1 MATWVEGKP
10 IPPQQNTLSDVNNI
24 VSEKKTPWSR
34 VSPLS
39 DASNKAF
46 ESTSATSPH
55 IFDDGK
61 LNYNLGSVTKTLTEP
76 KLRVSPKPFS
86 VEKYSVPFSPVG
98 ITQQTLAVPRPKS
111 AILSG
116 KLAGVE
122 EVSFGQTEANRAPT
136 GAASSLLFSPAPPS
150 SLGSGGI
157 GSIGAGDSQ
166 DDESMPNL
174 PSIPKFS
181 NVAGSPSNAVLNL
194 EMMTVEETDSSR
206 MKPTTFVILE
216 TSQVLKSKKSGD
228 DDQKAGKWTSSNQEM
243 QVTPEPLTLPKSS
256 LPLKKVSPN
265 AIQGI
270 ETSNPTLISLDHLGK
285 LDQTIEEDKGKATK
299 EKDIVESPLSHRAH
313 VRKSRP
319 LSTWLSGT
327 TNDHNSEITVKQDE
341 STSAPEKPWL
351 KKPRPLSMNLTA
363 RFEPARASFYK
374 INNCVPEESKENVP
388 VMQVSGALFSGTEHK
403 TPGQSEETA
412 AEREQSR
419 SPASPDDHEDKGGGY
434 SYVNEKFSCISKM
447 DISKKAVKALTLTDN
462 KEAVCSLESKAQ
474 WQSDYGDDKATAGPK
489 DEEKEESTFST
500 SSKTNKEKLKD
511 DQEQHKNL
519 TNREL
524 DKISSNPE
532 PTSNDENSF
541 LDSDDRTCKGSRTP
555 FSSGIIRRRI
565 SLLLDSASNSTV
577 KTESA
582 QTTVEKEKMSIRV
595 KQQIQSFT
603 SENKEQILSLQRRL
617 FQPRPLS
624 SDITKLF
631 ESRAVGNEGRFE
643 KQVDMNV
650 FSSPE
655 RSVLQS
661 TPEQRG
667 RESPSKRNDERDL
680 AEKDQ
685 SHLMETDT
693 EFSWSRRK
701 SLKKVSKG
709 LEKGIADEKS
719 SSEKIS
725 RRNSFVRMRETKGQ
739 ISTTNAADGVSSMS
753 ETISQSSDGIKSDS
767 ERLDS
772 DTKSLK
778 MFIIEKEMQHLQEP
792 ESVKTDSSSN
802 SLNSFFDKERR
813 PGKASGSRS
822 KSYTAMKTTVDIVHS
837 EQEVKKTKSLQ
848 LEANSLEGKEKACF
862 EKEKQSDPGCSSSK
876 ITEQNVSSFL
886 LYTSNDK
893 IDTLQE
899 VSEKV
904 VSSSLPATSEDK
916 VEKQNV
922 RKSYIVADQ
931 TKPEEKVSN
940 FRRRW
945 NRPRPADVS
954 SLSELPS
961 SAPHSEIKGA
971 EVPKAVAI
979 QQSHEK
985 MANSA
990 MLETGIIGKK
1000 LLRVTRHSSFSNP
1013 DTATSKSSSRYFER
1027 TYDVSATREML
1038 PSTGLKLPENRDDT
1052 EAGKETKRWFQDDT
1066 TLEICRKAI
1075 PRARRNEKSNNFSTG
1090 ANSAADQ
1097 VTDFSIEATY
1107 QKHVSASRKSESFF
1121 EEFSKGYPKISTPE
1135 KQKSTLLS
1143 EEFLCSPQTSGTD
1156 NVSEEPLV
1164 TLPVRRSKTADI
1176 EKSKKT
1182 RGSLPRKSLSV
1193 LDIDVLM
1200 LEYRKENS
1208 EIKVDEESKSFC
1220 YHDKKDSHHSK
1231 TLQEDYEEHRTP
1243 KLTKFTDQDL
1253 GMSSPSGRRKVTSD
1267 KHNKKGL
1274 HHNILDLDALMADY
1288 SKETSRPM
1296 DLLQKR
1302 SGSKLTSGRSLS
1314 TKTENTSSPFS
1325 EGVKTSWRND
1335 QNKKHR
1341 DAELKRDVHDD
1352 MYTDLKRSLTEKK
1365 KSRPYSAYCEY
1376 EEVRKNVSSTHQ
1388 KSECEGSKEMDGDTS
1403 TIASII
1409 RRHKHEKRKSQ
1420 PSPASPGY
1428 SDLQQAD
1435 LLVGGQMTD
1444 AGRDK
1449 WKSRKDDQWEPVPSR
1464 KKDWSDEASFV
1475 ISAAMDSSNQTLEG
1489 HYLRSKASF
1498 LDDMDSSWS
1507 PVYGSSHVLEKEKYL
1522 EMSVDDEQHLTVESR
1537 TKHRGEHP
1545 GQSSPRISRGHPKEP
1560 HRSVSEVKKSRPI
1573 EVHKETQKA
1582 FDGLMINLQGTSADY
1597 KRYEGRRSN
1606 SPDRVQHRGLEISK
1620 RRLPSTVEDKMDSQ
1634 PVQKEPSLEFR
1645 KSTKQKI
1652 GDMLNLAVKGK
1663 KQNEEK
1669 THSGRELQRGKC
1681 PVHKAV
1687 RAGFHNEDRV
1697 KQCFVAP
1704 NIKTKDTDALVQER
1718 DQFCT
1723 CDDKEK
1729 YGTYEERGYS
1739 TSGDTE
1745 PSSKYNE
1752 PKDYEDTICRPVS
1765 PCKDRTADPFGYPR
1779 STSLSSEVTPA
1790 SEQPSSLQEPRSI
1803 SRGELD
1809 FTDDTDSSQSIGL
1822 VTQDDQAPQGFS
1834 FLEPV
1839 TTLDS
1844 CAQKSRIQLGRK
1856 TFRRAPTKH
1865 RKGGWEDQIDG
1876 TDQFSERNMDPC
1888 MYRDSTEPRPLEQ
1901 EELTTEDDK
1910 DCEKPQ
1916 VLPCQKVAMFPGMD
1930 PAVLKASL
1938 RRSRPEVEAPNEL
1951 ISKSSKP
1958 HPQQGFRVLP
1968 PTTGKGEKPN
1978 AAVPSWLQ
1986 ELKSKK
1992 RLSQIQP
1999 SSED

>member
-10 IPPQQNTLSDVNNI
+10 IPPQKNTLSDVNNI

-39 DASNKAF
+39 DASNKAL
-46 ESTSATSPH
+46 ESTTATSPH
-55 IFDDGK
+55 IFDDGR

-86 VEKYSVPFSPVG
+86 VEKYSVPFSPLG
-98 ITQQTLAVPRPKS
+98 ITQPTLAVPRPKS

-116 KLAGVE
+116 KLAGDE
-122 EVSFGQTEANRAPT
+122 EASFGRTEANHAPT
-136 GAASSLLFSPAPPS
+136 GAASSLLFSSAPPS

-166 DDESMPNL
+166 DIESVPNL
-174 PSIPKFS
+174 PSISKFS
-181 NVAGSPSNAVLNL
+181 SVAGSPSNAVLNL
-194 EMMTVEETDSSR
+194 EMMTVEERDSSR
-206 MKPTTFVILE
+206 VKPATLVILE

-228 DDQKAGKWTSSNQEM
+228 DDQKAGKWTSNDQEM
-243 QVTPEPLTLPKSS
+243 QATTEPLTLPKSS
-256 LPLKKVSPN
+256 LPLKKGSPSD
-265 AIQGI
+265 IQGI
-270 ETSNPTLISLDHLGK
+270 GTSNPTLISLDRLGK
-285 LDQTIEEDKGKATK
+285 LDQTIEEDKGKTAK
-299 EKDIVESPLSHRAH
+299 EKDVVESPLSHRAY

-341 STSAPEKPWL
+341 GTSAPEKPWL

-363 RFEPARASFYK
+363 RFEPARSSFYK

-388 VMQVSGALFSGTEHK
+388 VMQVAGALFSGTEHK

-434 SYVNEKFSCISKM
+434 SYVKEKFSSIPKM
-447 DISKKAVKALTLTDN
+447 DISKKDVKAFTLTDH

-474 WQSDYGDDKATAGPK
+474 WQGDYGDDKATAGPK

-541 LDSDDRTCKGSRTP
+541 LDSDDRRCRGSRTP

-577 KTESA
+577 KTDSA

-631 ESRAVGNEGRFE
+631 ESRADGDEGRFE
-643 KQVDMNV
+643 KQVDMTV
-650 FSSPE
+650 FASPE

-661 TPEQRG
+661 TQEQRG
-667 RESPSKRNDERDL
+667 RESLGKRNEDERDL

-725 RRNSFVRMRETKGQ
+725 RRNSLVRMRETKGQ

-753 ETISQSSDGIKSDS
+753 ETISQSSNGMKSDS

-802 SLNSFFDKERR
+802 SLNSSFDRERR
-813 PGKASGSRS
+813 PEQASRSRS

-886 LYTSNDK
+886 LSASNDK

-904 VSSSLPATSEDK
+904 VSSSLLATSEDK

-931 TKPEEKVSN
+931 TKPEEKVGG

-954 SLSELPS
+954 SLSES
-961 SAPHSEIKGA
+961 PHSEIKGT

-985 MANSA
+985 MAKSA
-990 MLETGIIGKK
+990 MLETGIVGKK

-1027 TYDVSATREML
+1027 TYNASTTREML

-1121 EEFSKGYPKISTPE
+1121 EEYSKGYPKISTPE

-1143 EEFLCSPQTSGTD
+1143 EEFLCSPQTSGMD

-1182 RGSLPRKSLSV
+1182 RGSLPCKSLSV

-1200 LEYRKENS
+1200 SEYRKENS
-1208 EIKVDEESKSFC
+1208 ERKVDESKNFR

-1243 KLTKFTDQDL
+1243 KLTKFADQDL

-1267 KHNKKGL
+1267 KHNKRGL

-1302 SGSKLTSGRSLS
+1302 SGSKPTSGRSVS

-1335 QNKKHR
+1335 QNQKHR
-1341 DAELKRDVHDD
+1341 DAELKRDVYDD
-1352 MYTDLKRSLTEKK
+1352 TYTDLKRSLTEKK

-1376 EEVRKNVSSTHQ
+1376 EEVRKNVSSTRQ
-1388 KSECEGSKEMDGDTS
+1388 KSECEGSKEMEGDTS

-1428 SDLQQAD
+1428 SDLQQSD

-1475 ISAAMDSSNQTLEG
+1475 TSAAMDSSNQTLEG
-1489 HYLRSKASF
+1489 HYLSSKTSF

-1507 PVYGSSHVLEKEKYL
+1507 PVYGSSHILEKENYL
-1522 EMSVDDEQHLTVESR
+1522 EMSVDDKQHLKVESR
-1537 TKHRGEHP
+1537 TKHRGEHS
-1545 GQSSPRISRGHPKEP
+1545 GQSSPRISRGHPKEL
-1560 HRSVSEVKKSRPI
+1560 HHSVSEVKKSRPI

-1582 FDGLMINLQGTSADY
+1582 FDGLMINQQGISADY
-1597 KRYEGRRSN
+1597 KYYEGRRSN
-1606 SPDRVQHRGLEISK
+1606 SSDRVQHRGSEISK
-1620 RRLPSTVEDKMDSQ
+1620 HRLPSTVEDKMDFQ

-1669 THSGRELQRGKC
+1669 THSGRELQRSKC
-1681 PVHKAV
+1681 PVHKA
-1687 RAGFHNEDRV
+1687 DRV

-1704 NIKTKDTDALVQER
+1704 AIKTKDTDALVQER

-1739 TSGDTE
+1739 TSEDTE

-1765 PCKDRTADPFGYPR
+1765 PCKDRTVDPFGYPR

-1803 SRGELD
+1803 SRGELE

-1822 VTQDDQAPQGFS
+1822 VAQDDQAPQGFS

-1876 TDQFSERNMDPC
+1876 TDQLSERNMDPC
-1888 MYRDSTEPRPLEQ
+1888 TYRDSTEPRPLEQ

-1951 ISKSSKP
+1951 NSKSSKP

-1968 PTTGKGEKPN
+1968 PTTSKGEKPS